1 MDSREFDVNVG
12 AEPGVEEQVP
22 AGIMIVGIDEDLIAA
37 PIPIAATRSVVGSDH
52 PVGVVRENK
61 ATSANVEPV
70 GDEFRADVIVTAIG
84 IEVAGT
90 EMIVR
95 VVVVD
100 DHIAPDDGAVDNG
113 LVMHHGIMMYN
124 SVMMFDRLVMLDGLL
139 MLDLA
144 IVLAVVVMIVAVLW
158 TLSRDESACQSE
170 KQKTQEKLLHHCPPR
185 GTEFPRA
192 SELDRL

>member
-113 LVMHHGIMMYN
+113 LVMHHGIMM
-124 SVMMFDRLVMLDGLL
+124 FDRLVMLDGLL